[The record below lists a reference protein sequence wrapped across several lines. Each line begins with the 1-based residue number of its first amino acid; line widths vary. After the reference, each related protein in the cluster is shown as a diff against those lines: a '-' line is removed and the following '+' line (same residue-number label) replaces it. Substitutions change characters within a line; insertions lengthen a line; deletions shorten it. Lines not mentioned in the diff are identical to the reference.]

1 MSARD
6 LLLRVAASMKK
17 TEADFKKYIDV
28 LEENFIDTVDA
39 MRDVSDEQWRND
51 LAFPVGLI
59 NKIKKE
65 LEQTDVP
72 MEEEP
77 VKLIDTKMVIPV
89 VNSKAENE

>member
-28 LEENFIDTVDA
+28 LEENFIDTVEA